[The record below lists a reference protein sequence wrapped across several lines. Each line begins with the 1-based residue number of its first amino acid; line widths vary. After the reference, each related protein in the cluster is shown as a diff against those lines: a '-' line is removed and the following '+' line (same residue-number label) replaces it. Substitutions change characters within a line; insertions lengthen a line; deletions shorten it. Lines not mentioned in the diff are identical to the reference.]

1 MWVLSNF
8 KEMSKNVLVT
18 GAYGLLGSHTVRE
31 LIGNGY
37 HVRAFGRDPGKLSK
51 LASEYDSG
59 QIDIFCGDFCNKE
72 EIQKACEG
80 MDYVI
85 HCGALLKGW
94 GRRSEYIKTNV
105 DGTANVLDA
114 CAENDIKRLVHTSS
128 PSAHALKNN
137 LNITEEEQNEKNR
150 LNYYIESKLMAERLV
165 REQTEVPWSMIR
177 PRGITGVG
185 DKNMLPV
192 LINVN
197 RQIGIPLFQKGR
209 VLVDLV
215 CAENAAYALRLCMEK
230 EEALGQI
237 YNITNGEPKFVTE
250 LAEEMFTAL
259 GTKAKYVRLPFIP
272 VYALAGV
279 LEAVWKLLGI
289 YDKAPPLTRINVCTL
304 GRSQVFSIEKAQRE
318 LGYEPKVS
326 ISEMIRKYAEDHDRG

>member
-1 MWVLSNF
+1 M
-8 KEMSKNVLVT
+8 KAKVLVT

-31 LIGNGY
+31 LIENGY
-37 HVRAFGRDPGKLSK
+37 HVRAFGRDPEKLSR
-51 LASEYDSG
+51 LADEYENG
-59 QIDIFCGDFCNKE
+59 QIDVFCGDFCNAADIE
-72 EIQKACEG
+72 KACEG

-105 DGTANVLDA
+105 EGTRNVLEA
-114 CAENDIKRLVHTSS
+114 CAKNGVRRLVHTSS
-128 PSAHALKNN
+128 PSAHGLKNN
-137 LNITEEEQNEKNR
+137 LSITEEDQNWNNR
-150 LNYYIESKLMAERLV
+150 LNYYIESKLMAEKLV
-165 REQTEVPWSMIR
+165 RGQDKVPYAMIR
-177 PRGITGVG
+177 PRGITGKG

-197 RQIGIPLFQKGR
+197 RQIGIPLFQKGK

-215 CAENAAYALRLCMEK
+215 CAENAALALRLCMEK
-230 EEALGQI
+230 DEALGQA
-237 YNITNGEPKFVTE
+237 YNITNGEPKLVTE

-259 GTKAKYVRLPFIP
+259 GTKARYIRLPFMP
-272 VYALAGV
+272 VYAVAGV
-279 LEAVWKLLGI
+279 LEMVWKLLGI

-304 GRSQVFSIEKAQRE
+304 GRSQTFSIEKARRE

-326 ISEMIRKYAEDHDRG
+326 LSEMIRKYAEDYGRG

>member
-1 MWVLSNF
+1 
-8 KEMSKNVLVT
+8 MSGNVLVT

-31 LIGNGY
+31 LIENGY
-37 HVRAFGRDPGKLSK
+37 HVRAFGRDPEKLSK
-51 LASEYDSG
+51 LAADYDSG
-59 QIDIFCGDFCNKE
+59 QIDTFCGDFCNAADRE
-72 EIQKACEG
+72 NACEG

-105 DGTANVLDA
+105 DGTRNVLDA
-114 CAENDIKRLVHTSS
+114 CAKHDIKRLVHTSS
-128 PSAHALKNN
+128 PSAHGLKNN
-137 LNITEEEQNEKNR
+137 LNITEEDQNWNNR
-150 LNYYIESKLMAERLV
+150 LNYYIESKLIAEKLV
-165 REQTEVPWSMIR
+165 RAQDKVPWSMIR
-177 PRGITGVG
+177 PRGITGIG

-197 RQIGIPLFQKGR
+197 RQIGIPLFQKGK

-215 CAENAAYALRLCMEK
+215 CAENAALALRLCMEK
-230 EEALGQI
+230 DEALGQA
-237 YNITNGEPKFVTE
+237 YNITNGEPKLITE

-259 GTKAKYVRLPFIP
+259 GIKARYIRLPFMP
-272 VYALAGV
+272 VYAVAGA

-304 GRSQVFSIEKAQRE
+304 GRSQIFSIEKAKRE

-326 ISEMIRKYAEDHDRG
+326 LSEMIKQYAEDYGRE